1 MDTPHH
7 KGERNMA
14 ITTTWSVT
22 DMTHVDADG
31 GVIKAYWSCVATS
44 DTTFVYTASEGGK
57 LICTYDASAAKFI
70 KYADLKESDVLGWI
84 WTSLI
89 EDEETA
95 AEAKARIEAN
105 RTARVQNQINR
116 AAFTSAGVPW

>member
-1 MDTPHH
+1 
-7 KGERNMA
+7 MA

-44 DTTFVYTASEGGK
+44 SGDPSYTAVEGGK
-57 LICTYDASAAKFI
+57 LICTYDASAAGYI
-70 KYADLKESDVLGWI
+70 AYADLTEDDVLGWI

-89 EDEETA
+89 KDEETA

-105 RTARVQNQINR
+105 RTSRVQGQIDR
-116 AAFTSAGVPW
+116 ATTTSAGIPL

>member
-1 MDTPHH
+1 
-7 KGERNMA
+7 MA

-44 DTTFVYTASEGGK
+44 DTTPSYSASEGGK
-57 LICTYDASAAKFI
+57 LLCTYDVSSGSYI
-70 KYADLKESDVLGWI
+70 PYADLTEVDVLGWI

-95 AEAKARIEAN
+95 EEAKARIEAN
-105 RTARVQNQINR
+105 RTARVQNQIDR
-116 AAFTSAGVPW
+116 AAFTATGVPWAA

>member
-1 MDTPHH
+1 
-7 KGERNMA
+7 MA
-14 ITTTWSVT
+14 ITNTWSVS

-44 DTTFVYTASEGGK
+44 DTTPSYSASEGGK
-57 LICTYDASAAKFI
+57 LICTYDASAAGYI
-70 KYADLKESDVLGWI
+70 AYDALTEADVLGWI

-89 EDEETA
+89 EDAETA

-105 RTARVQNQINR
+105 RTSRVQGQIDR
-116 AAFTSAGVPW
+116 AATQDTGVPW

>member
-1 MDTPHH
+1 
-7 KGERNMA
+7 MA

-44 DTTFVYTASEGGK
+44 DTTPAYSAVEGGK
-57 LICTYDASAAKFI
+57 LICTYDASASGFI
-70 KYADLKESDVLGWI
+70 VYAELSQADVLGWI

-89 EDEETA
+89 EGSETA

-105 RTARVQNQINR
+105 RTARVQGQIDR
-116 AAFTSAGVPW
+116 ATTQAEGVPW

>member
-1 MDTPHH
+1 
-7 KGERNMA
+7 MA

-44 DTTFVYTASEGGK
+44 DITPAYTAVEGGK
-57 LICTYDASAAKFI
+57 LTCTYDASASGFI
-70 KYADLKESDVLGWI
+70 AYASLTEADVLGWI
-84 WTSLI
+84 YTSLI
-89 EDEETA
+89 EDSETA

-105 RTARVQNQINR
+105 RTSRVQGQIDR
-116 AAFTSAGVPW
+116 AATQAAGVPW

>member
-1 MDTPHH
+1 
-7 KGERNMA
+7 MA

-31 GVIKAYWSCVATS
+31 GVIKAYWTCNALS
-44 DTTFVYTASEGGK
+44 DTTPAYSAVEGGK
-57 LICTYDASAAKFI
+57 LLCTYDASASGFI
-70 KYADLKESDVLGWI
+70 VYAELSQADVLGWI

-89 EDEETA
+89 EGSETA

-105 RTARVQNQINR
+105 RTARVQGQIDR
-116 AAFTSAGVPW
+116 ATTQAKGVPW